1 MQTRTEHRLGGG
13 ELPKDQ
19 RLASYMTHE
28 LRAPLTSVH
37 SALNLLEDQLRDRLQ
52 PDEKQL
58 LAIALKNT
66 DRLAGLITDILD
78 FSKIQAGKM
87 TVERQPLDPG
97 ALLQEAV
104 DSLQAWAITRGVRL
118 LRRAEGPLPRV
129 RGDAKRIVQVL
140 TNLISNAIK
149 FTPAGGRVEVFAG
162 LGRMEHSGTIVFS
175 VKDTGPGVAPEDR
188 GRLFHCFEQSAL
200 GTKVSGGTGLGLT
213 LAKSMVELQGGRI
226 WVESWKGLGATFR
239 FTIPIVD
246 EDLSEPVELY
256 PKPAEYHGLLVGAFR
271 RLNAVLAAFF

>member
-188 GRLFHCFEQSAL
+188 GRLFHC
-200 GTKVSGGTGLGLT
+200 LT